1 MIYSTNRTASL
12 GDMTI
17 DVNESYFGA
26 GALTCFEEA
35 AQDELDIFENAIK
48 SDIDEVM
55 IGESADELAALNE
68 GFVQT
73 AVDKIKELMK
83 KFMEWLEAVSRS
95 AIAKLTQLVVRDN
108 AKFCK
113 IARKQI
119 AKMKPGKFE
128 AKGKVLTNTAFSA
141 NFIDNIESDAK
152 KAYDN
157 YNPDGKGINA
167 DDLLKQMITDDAT
180 ITLDVVQ
187 NHLEFLE
194 KLDSKTLSKLRKL
207 TKTFKADAKKIAK
220 DAESKLKSVKEDDKA
235 GKEAAQ
241 KEVEKAA
248 KFKQVAQANMSAAL
262 KIIKRL
268 ISVARAVVAKAMG
281 ATPKNEAYGWDDE
294 DLATA
299 MLEAMDYEY
308 DETLEE
314 MSEACKKEGCEDC
327 DSDDDDDLDDED

>member
-35 AQDELDIFENAIK
+35 AHDELDIFENAIK

-55 IGESADELAALNE
+55 IGESADELTALNE
-68 GFVQT
+68 GFVQS
-73 AVDKIKELMK
+73 ALDKIKELMK

-113 IARKQI
+113 VARKQI
-119 AKMKPGKFE
+119 AKMKNQGKFE
-128 AKGKVLTNTAFSA
+128 SKGTVLKAFDMEKISSA
-141 NFIDNIESDAK
+141 VESGIADK
-152 KAYDN
+152 DSVTVSDVVKA
-157 YNPDGKGINA
+157 
-167 DDLLKQMITDDAT
+167 LTETDAT
-180 ITLDVVQ
+180 ITLAVVEE
-187 NHLEFLE
+187 HLKFLE
-194 KLDSKTLSKLRKL
+194 NFDSKVMSKLRK
-207 TKTFKADAKKIAK
+207 TVKEEKKAAAKHVK
-220 DAESKLKSVKEDDKA
+220 DAEAKLKGIKTDDEA
-235 GKEAAQ
+235 GRTAAQ
-241 KEVEKAA
+241 KELDDAR
-248 KFKQVAQANMSAAL
+248 KFKETSQKTITMSL
-262 KIIKRL
+262 STIKQMIKI
-268 ISVARAVVAKAMG
+268 ARAVVAKAMG

-308 DETLEE
+308 DEALEE
-314 MSEACKKEGCEDC
+314 MSEACKEGCEDC
-327 DSDDDDDLDDED
+327 DDDSDDDLDDED

>member
-55 IGESADELAALNE
+55 IGESADELTALNE
-68 GFVQT
+68 GFVQS
-73 AVDKIKELMK
+73 ALDKIKELMK

-108 AKFCK
+108 GKFCK

-119 AKMKPGKFE
+119 AKMKNQGKFE
-128 AKGKVLTNTAFSA
+128 AKGTVLKAFDMEKITAA
-141 NFIDNIESDAK
+141 VES
-152 KAYDN
+152 
-157 YNPDGKGINA
+157 GIK
-167 DDLLKQMITDDAT
+167 DKDSVTVSDVIKSLTETDAT
-180 ITLDVVQ
+180 ITLTVVED
-187 NHLEFLE
+187 HLKFLE
-194 KLDSKTLSKLRKL
+194 NFDSKVMSKLRK
-207 TKTFKADAKKIAK
+207 TVKEEKKAAAKVVK
-220 DAESKLKSVKEDDKA
+220 DAESKLKSIKSDDEA
-235 GKEAAQ
+235 GRTAAQ
-241 KEVEKAA
+241 KELEDAKKFKEKAQ
-248 KFKQVAQANMSAAL
+248 KTISMSL
-262 KIIKRL
+262 SIIKQM
-268 ISVARAVVAKAMG
+268 IKIARAVVAKAMG

-308 DETLEE
+308 DEALEE
-314 MSEACKKEGCEDC
+314 MSEACKKEGCDDC